1 MKNLKQKAVLAAMLL
16 LSSTAAMADVSAAL
30 EAVEADISSFAS
42 AGWGFATAVVVALTG
57 IKLFKKFVGRAT

>member
-16 LSSTAAMADVSAAL
+16 SSTAAMADVSAAL
-30 EAVEADISSFAS
+30 DAVSADISSFSS

-57 IKLFKKFVGRAT
+57 IKLFKKFVARAT